1 MEPLLT
7 ERLLLRPFSS
17 EDAKDI
23 FELNGDPEVMKYTGD
38 QPFGSIAEAR
48 KFILSY
54 NHFDKWE
61 RGRFGVFLRENNA
74 FIGWCGLKYHED
86 TGETDLGY
94 RFKKSFWGKGYGTE
108 AADICLKDGFSR
120 LHLQRIYAE
129 AYSENIGSIRIMEK
143 VGMNF
148 LKDTLLDGAEGKIYE
163 MLKTNY
169 K

>member
-7 ERLLLRPFSS
+7 ERLILRPFSS

-38 QPFGSIAEAR
+38 QPFGSLAEAR

-54 NHFDKWE
+54 NHYEKWE
-61 RGRFGVFLRENNA
+61 RGRYGVFLRENNA

-86 TGETDLGY
+86 NGETDLGY
-94 RFKKSFWGKGYGTE
+94 RFKKQFWGKGFGTE
-108 AADICLKDGFSR
+108 AATFALKDGFER
-120 LHLQRIYAE
+120 LHLKKIYAE
-129 AYSENIGSIRIMEK
+129 AYLENKGSIRIMEK
-143 VGMNF
+143 IGMKF